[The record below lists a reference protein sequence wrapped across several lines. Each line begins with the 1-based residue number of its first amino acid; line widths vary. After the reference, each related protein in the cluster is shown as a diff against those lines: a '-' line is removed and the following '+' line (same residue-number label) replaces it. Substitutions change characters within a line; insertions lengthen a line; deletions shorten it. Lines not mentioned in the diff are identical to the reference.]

1 MELLPMTLN
10 MFCRDWIPQSHNVI
24 YISHQLVYAKKK
36 MEHLQGALKKYRAT
50 NMLVPDIGF
59 KLLMFDIIMSFEH
72 SIGSKLNWFSSQT
85 IEILHF
91 RSSTVWIWRIIA
103 VTQLLSISCI
113 SIINF
118 CIVRSSS
125 FGWKNYVNGD

>member
-1 MELLPMTLN
+1 
-10 MFCRDWIPQSHNVI
+10 
-24 YISHQLVYAKKK
+24 

-91 RSSTVWIWRIIA
+91 RSSTV
-103 VTQLLSISCI
+103 
-113 SIINF
+113 
-118 CIVRSSS
+118 
-125 FGWKNYVNGD
+125 